1 MLNLLDAISGSILV
15 SCCLSGFY
23 KGAIK
28 LILANLI
35 FIFAF
40 FLSGI
45 LFPSTHSIASEY
57 ISSNLIADIL
67 AGGISYII
75 SLILCS
81 IFFRQIKPII
91 NPICGGALDK
101 AFGIILGVIN
111 GSVISVLLF
120 LSISFALYKY
130 DHQASFNNLHQF
142 VENSLKEKGPKW
154 LEKSYSVSIT
164 KPLIQKVITK
174 PWAKDALKKVH
185 LDIGKKDEQS
195 LKNQL
200 EEVLEK

>member
-1 MLNLLDAISGSILV
+1 MLSLLDAISGSIMV

-23 KGAIK
+23 KGAIR

-40 FLSGI
+40 FLAGI
-45 LFPSTHSIASEY
+45 LFPSTHSMLSEY
-57 ISSNLIADIL
+57 ISSGFIADIV

-81 IFFRQIKPII
+81 IFFRQIKFII

-101 AFGIILGVIN
+101 ACGLILGVIN
-111 GSVISVLLF
+111 GAVISILLF

-130 DHQASFNNLHQF
+130 DHKAPFENLHQF
-142 VENSLKEKGPKW
+142 METSLKEKGPKW
-154 LEKSYSVSIT
+154 LEKSYSASVT

-174 PWAKDALKKVH
+174 PLAKDTLKKVH
-185 LDIGKKDEQS
+185 LDIGKNDEQS
-195 LKNQL
+195 LKDQL
-200 EEVLEK
+200 EKVLEK

>member
-1 MLNLLDAISGSILV
+1 MLNLLDAISGSIMI

-23 KGAIK
+23 KGAIR

-40 FLSGI
+40 FLAGI

-57 ISSNLIADIL
+57 ISSNFIVNIL

-81 IFFRQIKPII
+81 IFFRQIKSII
-91 NPICGGALDK
+91 NPICGGSFDK
-101 AFGIILGVIN
+101 AFGLILGIIN
-111 GSVISVLLF
+111 GAVISILLF

-130 DHQASFNNLHQF
+130 DHKASFDNLHQF
-142 VENSLKEKGPKW
+142 VDISLKEKGPKW
-154 LEKSYSVSIT
+154 LEKSYSASVT
-164 KPLIQKVITK
+164 KPLVQTIITK

-185 LDIGKKDEQS
+185 LDIGKKEDKS
-195 LKNQL
+195 LKEQL
-200 EEVLEK
+200 DEVLEK